1 MQDIL
6 NWVSHGGPPPWGA
19 SAREAEQA
27 IEILGHEYL
36 AEIAAAK
43 ALREA
48 FKWRDFLRLDA
59 SWSKF
64 ETLYKFC
71 SAQDMRGVSGFS
83 ASFLAANEKYDE
95 LQNVGRLSRGL
106 AIGIRRLC
114 KHPRLPK
121 WQKDILEGCGLGD
134 WGFQRQADRQK
145 RLIALRGVEDLQ
157 QKCAKNIQG
166 SIEDLC
172 LPISSKRL
180 LAGAPPW
187 LLDVGRARA
196 KSAGRAGWVF
206 QANDAEYET
215 FMTHVQARESRAC
228 MYRLKAKGCSE
239 HVPARDNATLAK
251 KLLQARK
258 AQAAL
263 DGHKTSAHKALVGAM
278 LDTPEK
284 VEAFLMD
291 MAANAM
297 PLALMEKA
305 SIEDWMREREGV
317 ARLEPWDYRFAKS
330 QMSLKDKSCVANSES
345 VAYFPASGAIERCVI
360 AACDFWGMSAAR
372 IDSGSG
378 AGLLSFEIDP
388 GQGLSGHLAIMA
400 RQGERSGSTPF
411 EWTLGQ
417 ASKVSEI
424 SPSSIVFLN
433 LASPGAKVP
442 NLCHEE
448 IIQVLHEVGHAIHSM
463 FCIGACSMDGAR
475 GISGDAIEMPS
486 QLTEM
491 LAWRPD
497 VLEKI
502 GRKQGRPM
510 PRQMAEDLA
519 SGRNFHSGAAVLS
532 KISESLCDLRLHT
545 TFNPR
550 GRLAPWEVMVAVRQE
565 IAMDKPKSYSRR
577 AQQLPSMGG
586 AYVCASHGYLWSEG
600 IADKILRSWEAR
612 QSSAP
617 ERQAATRALQS
628 IFLHNGTR
636 RGMAS
641 QVRSFTG
648 AAPCSKW
655 VAQSRGF
662 A

>member
-6 NWVSHGGPPPWGA
+6 NWVADGGPPPWGA
-19 SAREAEQA
+19 SASDAERA
-27 IEILGHEYL
+27 IEILAGEHL
-36 AEIAAAK
+36 AEIYAK
-43 ALREA
+43 KTLKEA
-48 FKWRDFLRLDA
+48 FKWSDFLRLDA
-59 SWSKF
+59 SWSRF
-64 ETLYKFC
+64 ETIYKFC
-71 SAQDMRGVSGFS
+71 SAQDMRGVLEFA
-83 ASFLAANEKYDE
+83 ASFSMANEKYNE
-95 LQNVGRLSRGL
+95 LLQVRKNSRGL
-106 AIGIRRLC
+106 AIGVGRLC
-114 KHPRLPK
+114 KNPRLPK
-121 WQKDILEGCGLGD
+121 WQKEILESCGLGD
-134 WGFQRQADRQK
+134 WAFQRQAARQE
-145 RLIALRGVEDLQ
+145 RSRVFQGVEDLQ

-172 LPISSKRL
+172 LPIASKRQ

-187 LLDVGRARA
+187 LLEVGRARA
-196 KSAGRAGWVF
+196 KSAGKAGWIF

-215 FMTHVQARESRAC
+215 FMTHIQAREARAC

-239 HVPARDNATLAK
+239 HVPARDNAVLAK

-258 AQAAL
+258 AQASF
-263 DGHKTSAHKALVGAM
+263 DGYKTSAHKALVGAM

-291 MAANAM
+291 MAADAM

-305 SIEDWMREREGV
+305 SIEDWMRESEGI

-330 QMSLKDKSCVANSES
+330 QMSASDKSCVASVDS

-360 AACDFWGMSAAR
+360 AACDFWGMSVSRRTSAA
-372 IDSGSG
+372 GV
-378 AGLLSFEIDP
+378 LNFEIDP
-388 GQGLSGHLAIMA
+388 GAGRPGHLAIMA
-400 RQGERSGSTPF
+400 RQGERSGSSPF

-417 ASKVSEI
+417 ASKVSPI

-433 LASPGAKVP
+433 FSSPGGKVP

-463 FCIGACSMDGAR
+463 FCIGACSMDGAQ
-475 GISGDAIEMPS
+475 GLSGDAIEMPS

-491 LAWRPD
+491 LAWRPE
-497 VLEKI
+497 VLERI
-502 GRKQGRPM
+502 GRKKGRPM
-510 PRQMAEDLA
+510 PREMAEALA

-532 KISESLCDLRLHT
+532 KISEALCDLRLHT

-565 IAMDKPKSYSRR
+565 MAMDKPKSYSRR

-600 IADKILRSWEAR
+600 IADKILRAWEKR

-617 ERQAATRALQS
+617 ERQAVTRALQS

-641 QVRSFTG
+641 QARSFTG
-648 AAPCSKW
+648 SAPCSKW